1 MKKSG
6 FLRGMLD
13 GLRSTVSQ
21 PTAAGAKEFLEANV
35 EEALKPAH
43 FQMET
48 VSKSLFY
55 IFCLQV
61 FQV

>member
-35 EEALKPAH
+35 EEALKPSH

-48 VSKSLFY
+48 SLPVTDK
-55 IFCLQV
+55 QV
-61 FQV
+61 GQVTNE

>member
-35 EEALKPAH
+35 EEALKPSH

-48 VSKSLFY
+48 VGGICICLF
-55 IFCLQV
+55 CSV
-61 FQV
+61 